1 MRVEVIRLAI
11 DTVGPGE
18 IFGWS
23 AVTEPFTFTAAAW
36 TIEETEL
43 LVFKGDVLRDLFKK
57 NNHIGYKGC
66 RGDLFAFQALE
77 PTPGRFPLGLCA
89 FISPFCPP
97 DSGTAVVIQGNV
109 FLGTNSLL
117 LLPLGQSIHHPEL
130 CVFRKP
136 GPRSLPKRPAP
147 HGFLETD

>member
-1 MRVEVIRLAI
+1 MRVEVIRAHKGGKALAI

-57 NNHIGYKGC
+57 NNHIGYKVIMKVG
-66 RGDLFAFQALE
+66 AVISS
-77 PTPGRFPLGLCA
+77 RFRHLSQRLA
-89 FISPFCPP
+89 
-97 DSGTAVVIQGNV
+97 DS
-109 FLGTNSLL
+109 L
-117 LLPLGQSIHHPEL
+117 
-130 CVFRKP
+130 
-136 GPRSLPKRPAP
+136 
-147 HGFLETD
+147 